1 MARFT
6 PFGKVYS
13 NLKKV
18 IKIGIAIIKLI
29 LTMNA
34 IISFTNRKKALS
46 PYSTFEFLFNK
57 YICNGWP
64 PVAKGVT
71 AEKKFPISAR
81 LIASRFD
88 KLIDNSFAQ

>member
-46 PYSTFEFLFNK
+46 PYSTF
-57 YICNGWP
+57 
-64 PVAKGVT
+64 
-71 AEKKFPISAR
+71 
-81 LIASRFD
+81 
-88 KLIDNSFAQ
+88 